1 MANIEVY
8 ATPGKIIHLG
18 RAGENLATT
27 IKFDVSDW
35 NLQFS
40 GSTLEGTFSLFVQ
53 QNGAGIYTQTI
64 TQPTDSNKIVSWD
77 VTSSNT
83 ATIGLGKCE
92 LVYASNLG
100 VIIKSIIYD
109 LVVTNSLDVEAA
121 GDIPA
126 PIESW
131 LNEVSEKTALIESAS
146 YSAKQTQLWAIG
158 KAEIDNSL
166 VEGYYYDGKFYE
178 DSSYT
183 EEIEGTT
190 SSLYLNKTDNTA
202 YLYRYDTTEEDYVYV
217 RFYGAEAYALTAE
230 EAAAEATAAA
240 LRSEGYA
247 VGTQTGEDP
256 ETYAEN
262 NALYFAGQAADS
274 AAEIEDLTVNVIT
287 GNPGTSA
294 TVTKT
299 TIDDHYNLEFTIPR
313 GDQGYGMKPLGHVN
327 STSDLPTLTS
337 DPKDI
342 GKSYSVGTSTPYNMY
357 VWNGSSWNDYGSLG
371 GAAVTQRTYTS
382 GTTHSDTQLTAL
394 NIDLFP
400 NFSTWVTNAN
410 NHNPF
415 WISPDTLTAQFISQ
429 PNSPFD
435 GQYLIYDGTT
445 HTWVATTLTLNYIPL
460 PGGAQNGNY
469 LKYNGSAWV
478 GAAPEWIPAPSS
490 PTNGTILAYDS
501 NDGWIGVESIAGSG
515 LNIDNTPTNGSNNLV
530 SSGGVYSAIATLN
543 NNKQDKIVAKTI
555 TIGSSTGWDNTGHTD
570 YYEKDITSLIND
582 YNLTVNTKIDI
593 QLNASQ
599 YLALMNDSISG
610 IYIEVKDV
618 SGTIKAFIYTI
629 SAKPSAD
636 ISSLQITIMEAI

>member
-202 YLYRYDTTEEDYVYV
+202 YLYRYDTTEEDYAYV

-256 ETYAEN
+256 ETYTEN

-337 DPKDI
+337 DPIDI
-342 GKSYSVGTSTPYNMY
+342 GKSYSVGTSVPYNMY

-371 GAAVTQRTYTS
+371 GAVVTQRVYTS

-400 NFSTWVTNAN
+400 NFSTWVTNKN
-410 NHNPF
+410 NQNPF
-415 WISPDTLTAQFISQ
+415 WISPDSLTAQFISK
-429 PNSPFD
+429 PNSPSD
-435 GQYLIYDGTT
+435 GQYLIYNGTN
-445 HTWVATTLTLNYIPL
+445 WIAATLTLNYIPL

-478 GAAPEWIPAPSS
+478 GAMPDWIPAPSN

-515 LNIDNTPTNGSNNLV
+515 LIIDSSPTSSSTNLV
-530 SSGGVYSAIATLN
+530 TSGGVYTALN
-543 NNKQDKIVAKTI
+543 NGLDTKQNQI
-555 TIGSSTGWDNTGHTD
+555 TVTTSGNIAANQWSQITDTDNYSCTKNVTGVTANTRVEID
-570 YYEKDITSLIND
+570 
-582 YNLTVNTKIDI
+582 LTPT
-593 QLNASQ
+593 Q
-599 YLALMNDSISG
+599 YTQLMNDGVLG
-610 IYIEVKDV
+610 IQATSA
-618 SGTIKAFIYTI
+618 SGTVTFTCIG
-629 SAKPSAD
+629 AKPTA
-636 ISSLQITIMEAI
+636 INNFAITLMEVSS